1 MSPPCFQPLVLL
13 VPRYLAAQSLK
24 LPSPVLHNGSTSCC
38 IFWSLMDL
46 YRLALQGWMRSHS
59 NSGSDST
66 MTLRAQLV
74 LSMFSQFFDSDLTA
88 SRIPRVVQP
97 LQPNIGTRSTRC
109 SCRRSK
115 VLPPHTHRSLCGD
128 SSSALEVTHG
138 KFLDPEIC

>member
-1 MSPPCFQPLVLL
+1 
-13 VPRYLAAQSLK
+13 
-24 LPSPVLHNGSTSCC
+24 
-38 IFWSLMDL
+38 MDL

-97 LQPNIGTRSTRC
+97 ISVLGVQDAHVEGRKCFRHILIGAF
-109 SCRRSK
+109 
-115 VLPPHTHRSLCGD
+115 V
-128 SSSALEVTHG
+128 VTQAQ
-138 KFLDPEIC
+138 LWR